1 MLIEARRV
9 PISIN
14 NTGALEMAKKRILV
28 VGDELDMR
36 TFVCTLLGTCG
47 YQSLVASDGEEGL
60 QKARKLRPELI
71 VLDVMLPKEG
81 GIQMYRE
88 LKTDDNLKDIPVIML
103 SGISKKTFFHSQNI
117 LNSYMGQNL
126 PEPEAYIEKPPESE
140 ELIQVAESLLA
151 GQK

>member
-1 MLIEARRV
+1 
-9 PISIN
+9 
-14 NTGALEMAKKRILV
+14 MAKKRILV

-47 YQSLVASDGEEGL
+47 YQSLVASDGEEGI
-60 QKARKLRPELI
+60 QKARELRPELI
-71 VLDVMLPKEG
+71 ILDVMLPKEG

-88 LKTDDNLKDIPVIML
+88 LKTDDDLKGIPVIML
-103 SGISKKTFFHSQNI
+103 SAISKKTFFHSQNI
-117 LNSYMGQNL
+117 LNSYMGQSL

-151 GQK
+151 GQR

>member
-1 MLIEARRV
+1 MLIEDREV
-9 PISIN
+9 PFSTN
-14 NTGALEMAKKRILV
+14 STGVLEMAKKKILV

-47 YQSLVASDGEEGL
+47 YQSLVASDGKEGI

-71 VLDVMLPKEG
+71 ILDVMLPKEG

-88 LKTDDNLKDIPVIML
+88 LKTDDNLKNIPVIML
-103 SGISKKTFFHSQNI
+103 SGISKKTFFHSHNI
-117 LNSYMGQNL
+117 LNSYLGQNL

-140 ELIQVAESLLA
+140 ELIQVAENLLA
-151 GQK
+151 GQG

>member
-1 MLIEARRV
+1 MLLEARQV

-14 NTGALEMAKKRILV
+14 STGVLEMAKKKILV

-47 YQSLVASDGEEGL
+47 YQSLVASDGEEGI
-60 QKARKLRPELI
+60 QKARELRPELI
-71 VLDVMLPKEG
+71 ILDVMLPKEG

-88 LKTDDNLKDIPVIML
+88 LKTDDDLKQIPVIML

-117 LNSYMGQNL
+117 LNSYMGQSL

-140 ELIQVAESLLA
+140 ELIQVAESLMA

>member
-1 MLIEARRV
+1 MLIEARQV
-9 PISIN
+9 PIGISSA
-14 NTGALEMAKKRILV
+14 GVLEMADRKILV

-47 YQSLVASDGEEGL
+47 YQSLVASDGEEGIR
-60 QKARKLRPELI
+60 KARELRPELI
-71 VLDVMLPKEG
+71 ILDVMLPKEG

-88 LKTDDNLKDIPVIML
+88 LKTDDDLKQIPVIML
-103 SGISKKTFFHSQNI
+103 SAISKKTFFHSQNI

-140 ELIQVAESLLA
+140 ELIQVAQSLLA
-151 GQK
+151 GQR

>member
-1 MLIEARRV
+1 MLIESRKV
-9 PISIN
+9 LFSIN
-14 NTGALEMAKKRILV
+14 SSGVLGMAKKRILV

-47 YQSLVASDGEEGL
+47 YQSLVASDGEEGI
-60 QKARKLRPELI
+60 QKARELRPELI
-71 VLDVMLPKEG
+71 ILDVMLPKEG

-88 LKTDDNLKDIPVIML
+88 LKTDDDLKQIPVIML

-117 LNSYMGQNL
+117 LNSYLGQNL

-140 ELIQVAESLLA
+140 ELIQAAENLLA
-151 GQK
+151 GQR

>member
-1 MLIEARRV
+1 MLIEARQV

-14 NTGALEMAKKRILV
+14 NTGVLEMAKKRILV

-47 YQSLVASDGEEGL
+47 YQSLVASDGEEGI
-60 QKARKLRPELI
+60 QKAKKLRPQLI
-71 VLDVMLPKEG
+71 ILDVMLPKEG

>member
-1 MLIEARRV
+1 
-9 PISIN
+9 
-14 NTGALEMAKKRILV
+14 MAKKRILV

-47 YQSLVASDGEEGL
+47 YQSLVASDGEEGI
-60 QKARKLRPELI
+60 QKAKKLRPQLI
-71 VLDVMLPKEG
+71 ILDVMLPKEG

-117 LNSYMGQNL
+117 LNSYMGQSL

-140 ELIQVAESLLA
+140 ELIQLAESLMA
-151 GQK
+151 GER

>member
-1 MLIEARRV
+1 
-9 PISIN
+9 
-14 NTGALEMAKKRILV
+14 MAKKRILV

-47 YQSLVASDGEEGL
+47 YQSLVASDGEEGI
-60 QKARKLRPELI
+60 QKAKKLRPELI
-71 VLDVMLPKEG
+71 ILDVMLPKEG

-117 LNSYMGQNL
+117 LNSYMGQSL

-140 ELIQVAESLLA
+140 ELIQLAKSLLA
-151 GQK
+151 REG

>member
-1 MLIEARRV
+1 MLIEPRDG

-14 NTGALEMAKKRILV
+14 STGVLEMAKKRILV

-47 YQSLVASDGEEGL
+47 YQSLVASDGKEGI
-60 QKARKLRPELI
+60 QKARELRPELI
-71 VLDVMLPKEG
+71 ILDVMLPKEG

-88 LKTDDNLKDIPVIML
+88 LKTDDTLKEIPVIML

-151 GQK
+151 GQR

>member
-1 MLIEARRV
+1 MLFEAREV

-14 NTGALEMAKKRILV
+14 RTGVLEMAKKRILV

-47 YQSLVASDGEEGL
+47 YHSLVASDGEEGI
-60 QKARKLRPELI
+60 QKAKKLRPELI
-71 VLDVMLPKEG
+71 ILDVMLPKEG

-117 LNSYMGQNL
+117 LNSYMGQSL

-140 ELIQVAESLLA
+140 ELIQLAESLLA
-151 GQK
+151 REG

>member
-1 MLIEARRV
+1 MLFYARQV

-14 NTGALEMAKKRILV
+14 STGVLEMAKKKILV

-47 YQSLVASDGEEGL
+47 YESLVASDGEEGL
-60 QKARKLRPELI
+60 QKARELRPELI
-71 VLDVMLPKEG
+71 ILDVMLPKEG

-88 LKTDDNLKDIPVIML
+88 LKTDDDLKQIPVIML
-103 SGISKKTFFHSQNI
+103 SAISKKTFFHSQNI

-140 ELIQVAESLLA
+140 ELIQLAESLLA
-151 GQK
+151 GQR

>member
-1 MLIEARRV
+1 MLFEARQV
-9 PISIN
+9 LIGIN
-14 NTGALEMAKKRILV
+14 SAGVSKMAKRKILV

-47 YQSLVASDGEEGL
+47 YRSLVASDGEEGI
-60 QKARKLRPELI
+60 QKARELRPELI
-71 VLDVMLPKEG
+71 ILDVMLPKEG

-88 LKTDDNLKDIPVIML
+88 LKTDDDLKQIPVIML
-103 SGISKKTFFHSQNI
+103 SAISKKTFFHSQNI

-151 GQK
+151 GRR

>member
-1 MLIEARRV
+1 MLLEARQV

-14 NTGALEMAKKRILV
+14 STGVLEMAKKKILV

-47 YQSLVASDGEEGL
+47 YQSLVASDGEEGI
-60 QKARKLRPELI
+60 QKARELRPELI
-71 VLDVMLPKEG
+71 ILDVMLPKEG

-88 LKTDDNLKDIPVIML
+88 LKTDDDLKQIPVIML

-140 ELIQVAESLLA
+140 ELIQVAESLLS
-151 GQK
+151 GQS

>member
-1 MLIEARRV
+1 MLIEAREV

-14 NTGALEMAKKRILV
+14 RTGVLEMAKKRILV

-47 YQSLVASDGEEGL
+47 YQSLVASDGEEGI
-60 QKARKLRPELI
+60 QKAKKLRPELI
-71 VLDVMLPKEG
+71 ILDVMLPKEG

-117 LNSYMGQNL
+117 LNSYMGQSL

-151 GQK
+151 GQS

>member
-1 MLIEARRV
+1 
-9 PISIN
+9 
-14 NTGALEMAKKRILV
+14 
-28 VGDELDMR
+28 
-36 TFVCTLLGTCG
+36 
-47 YQSLVASDGEEGL
+47 
-60 QKARKLRPELI
+60 
-71 VLDVMLPKEG
+71 
-81 GIQMYRE
+81 
-88 LKTDDNLKDIPVIML
+88 ML

>member
-1 MLIEARRV
+1 
-9 PISIN
+9 
-14 NTGALEMAKKRILV
+14 MAKKRILV

-126 PEPEAYIEKPPESE
+126 PEPEAYIEKPPESD

>member
-1 MLIEARRV
+1 MLFEHRV
-9 PISIN
+9 VPLKIKR
-14 NTGALEMAKKRILV
+14 TGVLEMAKKRILV
-28 VGDELDMR
+28 VGDEVDMR

-47 YQSLVASDGEEGL
+47 YQSLVASDGEEGI
-60 QKARKLRPELI
+60 QKARELRPELI
-71 VLDVMLPKEG
+71 ILDVMLPKEG

-117 LNSYMGQNL
+117 LNSYMGQSL

-151 GQK
+151 GEG

>member
-1 MLIEARRV
+1 
-9 PISIN
+9 
-14 NTGALEMAKKRILV
+14 MAKKRILV

-47 YQSLVASDGEEGL
+47 YQSLVASDGEEGI
-60 QKARKLRPELI
+60 QKAKKLRPELI
-71 VLDVMLPKEG
+71 ILDVMLPKEG

-117 LNSYMGQNL
+117 LNSYMGQSL

-140 ELIQVAESLLA
+140 ELIQLAESLLA
-151 GQK
+151 REG